1 MCIEQRA
8 TRRGNLTHHALPVIA
23 RSTATWQSQS
33 VIARLGHK
41 PWQSIRSHF
50 LSAGSKKCTREF
62 VVALVYYI
70 LLSAGSKKCTREVV
84 VALVYYIPPLS
95 AGSKKC
101 TRRYGRVWS
110 RVTSALSTSSKKCT
124 REVVVALVCYTPL
137 FAGTVAYNVC
147 GFKKVNPQTL
157 YEVAWIQAI
166 F

>member
-33 VIARLGHK
+33 VIARLGYK

-50 LSAGSKKCTREF
+50 LSAGTSEF

-84 VALVYYIPPLS
+84 VALV
-95 AGSKKC
+95 
-101 TRRYGRVWS
+101 
-110 RVTSALSTSSKKCT
+110 
-124 REVVVALVCYTPL
+124 CYTPL
-137 FAGTVAYNVC
+137 FAGTVAYIVC

>member
-50 LSAGSKKCTREF
+50 
-62 VVALVYYI
+62 
-70 LLSAGSKKCTREVV
+70 LSAGSKKCTREVV